1 MVTVTV
7 YCHPER
13 EESKQLMLLIR
24 SIEQEIPLQTIVV
37 NLDEDQGM
45 AAYFDENSPIV
56 QAGPYRLKHPIE
68 EKELRVALYA
78 AHDRVKNLEGNE
90 GYQARLTRGRTI
102 TKSDRFNFWFS
113 KNYSL
118 VFTLALVIYFG
129 LAMLAPVLMKAGA
142 EVPAKIIY
150 TIYKPF
156 CHQLAFR
163 SFFLFGN
170 QAFYPR
176 ELAGIPNVI
185 TYEELFSYV
194 DSSDDLLNARNFLG
208 DSFTGYKIAI
218 CERCLAIYGSMLL
231 FSLIFWLAKN
241 RIKSI
246 PWYLWILFGFVPIGL
261 DGVSQI
267 PSLLGINMPAW
278 MIIRESTPLFRVVTG
293 TLFGITTFWYLL
305 PQVEQSMRE
314 SRVVLA
320 KKFAYAEQIKTE
332 RD

>member
-13 EESKQLMLLIR
+13 EESIALLALIR
-24 SIEQEIPLQTIVV
+24 SMGQEIPLQMIIV

-78 AHDRVKNLEGNE
+78 AHDRVKNLEGDAE
-90 GYQARLTRGRTI
+90 YQARLTRGRTI
-102 TKSDRFNFWFS
+102 SKSDRFNYWFS

-194 DSSDDLLNARNFLG
+194 DTSDDLLNARNFLG

-231 FSLIFWLAKN
+231 FSLIFWLSKN

-246 PWYLWILFGFVPIGL
+246 PWYLWILFGFVPIGI

-332 RD
+332 RN